1 MTGVAVKLMS
11 CVVVWSAVF
20 AGSSPNNTT
29 NLSLTTD
36 DVYLART
43 DDDHAANDMNV
54 EATRRSFMRKPRG
67 VSMFRI
73 AIARTLR
80 MHHFSLQQTTRY
92 SSYAT

>member
-43 DDDHAANDMNV
+43 DDDHAANDY
-54 EATRRSFMRKPRG
+54 ERRGYTPLIYEETTGSKYVPHSYSTYSQNASF
-67 VSMFRI
+67 
-73 AIARTLR
+73 
-80 MHHFSLQQTTRY
+80 
-92 SSYAT
+92 